1 MSITVDVNS
10 RQALAAEVRSPSCM
24 SIMLVRVGIKQQDIM
39 GFPHSN
45 SVNCR
50 WSGRIGLFILI
61 DVVTVSTLR
70 FALWSEY

>member
-1 MSITVDVNS
+1 MTVDVNS

-24 SIMLVRVGIKQQDIM
+24 SIMLVRVGITQQDIM
-39 GFPHSN
+39 RFPHSN

-50 WSGRIGLFILI
+50 WSRRIRVFIHI
-61 DVVTVSTLR
+61 DVVTISTLL